1 MINIYF
7 RFIIITASTPYDLGV
22 TMSDELHRLKISADK
37 WQVLCTLAE
46 LKGVEPEDLI
56 GEYITEGLKRELGDP
71 DFITQ
76 QIEAEKQRLLDAADA
91 IRRGLDGGNEEP

>member
-1 MINIYF
+1 M
-7 RFIIITASTPYDLGV
+7 A
-22 TMSDELHRLKISADK
+22 DEPHHLKIGANK

-56 GEYITEGLKRELGDP
+56 GEYITEGMKRELGDP

-91 IRRGLDGGNEEP
+91 IRRGLDGNEEP

>member
-1 MINIYF
+1 
-7 RFIIITASTPYDLGV
+7 
-22 TMSDELHRLKISADK
+22 MSDELHHLKISANK

-56 GEYITEGLKRELGDP
+56 SGYITEGLKRELGDP

>member
-1 MINIYF
+1 
-7 RFIIITASTPYDLGV
+7 
-22 TMSDELHRLKISADK
+22 MSDELHHLKISANK

-46 LKGVEPEDLI
+46 LKGVEPQDLI

-76 QIEAEKQRLLDAADA
+76 QIEAEKQRLLDAAYA
-91 IRRGLDGGNEEP
+91 IRRRRENGEEF